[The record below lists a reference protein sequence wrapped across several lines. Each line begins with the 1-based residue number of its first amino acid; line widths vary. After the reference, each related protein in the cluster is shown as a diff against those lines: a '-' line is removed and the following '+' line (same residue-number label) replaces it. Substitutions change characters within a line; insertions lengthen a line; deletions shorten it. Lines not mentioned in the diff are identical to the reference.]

1 MMKGYKKIFWG
12 MFLSIFHVNLGYIRI
27 LPQFIA
33 YLVVVIATLLIWHIC
48 FLFHILSLGKM
59 NLYEIKS

>member
-1 MMKGYKKIFWG
+1 ML
-12 MFLSIFHVNLGYIRI
+12 LSIFHVNLGYIRI
-27 LPQFIA
+27 LPPFIA

-48 FLFHILSLGKM
+48 FLFHILRLGKM